1 MTNIL
6 MKNKANN
13 VISRIEQ
20 IKKPRSIF
28 PIGRSRKMTM
38 KASYLYPILAEEVIP
53 ADTWILDC
61 NYFIRLNTQLTAPID
76 NLWVFLYFFFDPYR
90 LAWDNFTKQQGE
102 RRNPDDNIDFIT
114 PAITSKS
121 GFAVGSLYDYFG
133 GIRTGIAN
141 SKITCYFART
151 YNRIFNQYFRDQ
163 DLQDEAP
170 EYYDDA
176 DRADTEYKL
185 LKKCKMHDYFTDAT
199 VSTQK
204 GPAVMIPLGL
214 EAPVTGDVIGN
225 GKALGL
231 GGNRAMANTT
241 NNSNRLLLNA
251 TGAGSAAGTGN
262 SQKLVNENILVGVTN
277 DPSKS
282 GLTLAAN
289 AKAILSDAVA
299 ASVTAVRLAIRTQ
312 EIFEADNRGGTRYT
326 EMLQHRY
333 GAINPDLRLGR
344 VQYLGGMQKPL
355 FTNPVVQTSGTGSTG
370 QTTPQGN
377 IAGYGTVSDGGNVV
391 KASFGEFGSLM
402 GLACITAVPQYQQG
416 MHKKHQRWER
426 FDYWY
431 PEFSSLTDQA
441 ITNGEIFYQ
450 GTEEDDEPWG
460 YIGRGD
466 EYRYFNNEICG
477 ELRSEYQYT
486 LDPWHYA
493 EKFEDL
499 PQLNASFIEDK
510 TDQILKRT
518 LAVKTDDEGDAE
530 QFICDFEFE
539 GLVARVLPAKATP
552 QTGGRLL

>member
-6 MKNKANN
+6 MRNKSNN
-13 VISRIEQ
+13 VTSRIEMV
-20 IKKPRSIF
+20 KKPRSIF
-28 PIGRSRKMTM
+28 PIGKSRKMTM
-38 KASYLYPILAEEVIP
+38 KASYLYPILAEEVLP

-61 NYFIRLNTQLTAPID
+61 SYFIRLNTQLTAPLD
-76 NLWVFLYFFFDPYR
+76 NLWVMIYFFFDPYR
-90 LAWDNFTKQQGE
+90 LVWDNFTKQQGE
-102 RRNPDDNIDFIT
+102 RRNPEDNIDFIT

-121 GFAVGSLYDYFG
+121 GFAVGSLFDYFG
-133 GIRTGIAN
+133 GLRTGVAN

-163 DLQDEAP
+163 DLQDEVK

-204 GPAVMIPLGL
+204 GPAVMIPLGV
-214 EAPVTGDVIGN
+214 EAPVTGNIIGTN
-225 GKALGL
+225 NTLRLGKA
-231 GGNRAMANTT
+231 
-241 NNSNRLLLNA
+241 NSNGSRVNLFRDYYVGIKEQDGSYDIGQELSIRNNA
-251 TGAGSAAGTGN
+251 SNPAM
-262 SQKLVNENILVGVTN
+262 Q
-277 DPSKS
+277 
-282 GLTLAAN
+282 LTN

-299 ASVTAVRLAIRTQ
+299 ASITAVRLAIRTQ

-326 EMLQHRY
+326 EMLEHRY
-333 GAINPDLRLGR
+333 GALNPDLRLGR

-377 IAGYGTVSDGGNVV
+377 IAGYGTVSESGNVV
-391 KASFGEFGSLM
+391 KASFGEFGTLM
-402 GLACITAVPQYQQG
+402 GIATIVAVPQYQQG
-416 MHKKHQRWER
+416 MNKKHQRWER

-450 GTEEDDEPWG
+450 GTDEDNEPWG

-477 ELRSEYQYT
+477 ELRSEYQHT
-486 LDPWHYA
+486 LDAWHYA

-499 PQLNASFIEDK
+499 PQLNAAFIEDK

-518 LAVKTDDEGDAE
+518 LAVQTDAEGDAE
-530 QFICDFEFE
+530 QFLCDFQFE
-539 GLVARVLPAKATP
+539 GMVARILPAEATP

>member
-1 MTNIL
+1 MTTNL
-6 MKNKANN
+6 MRNRANN
-13 VISRIEQ
+13 ITSRIEMV
-20 IKKPRSIF
+20 KKPRSIF
-28 PIGRSRKMTM
+28 PIGKSRKMTM
-38 KASYLYPILAEEVIP
+38 KASYLYPILAEEVLP

-61 NYFIRLNTQLTAPID
+61 NYFIRMNTQITAPLD
-76 NLWVFLYFFFDPYR
+76 NLWVMIYFFFDPYR
-90 LAWDNFTKQQGE
+90 LVWDNFTKQQGE
-102 RRNPDDNIDFIT
+102 RRNPDDNIDYIT

-121 GFAVGSLYDYFG
+121 GFAVGSLFDYFG
-133 GIRTGIAN
+133 GLRTGVPN

-151 YNRIFNQYFRDQ
+151 YNRINNQYFRDQ

-185 LKKCKMHDYFTDAT
+185 LKKCKMHDYFTDGT

-204 GPAVMIPLGL
+204 GPAVMIPLGV
-214 EAPVTGDVIGN
+214 EAPVNGSIESNNQNITFNGRGTSNKPLYAMLGKDGDLVVNGGTVGSTNADYMKFGNQTG
-225 GKALGL
+225 L
-231 GGNRAMANTT
+231 
-241 NNSNRLLLNA
+241 
-251 TGAGSAAGTGN
+251 
-262 SQKLVNENILVGVTN
+262 Q
-277 DPSKS
+277 
-282 GLTLAAN
+282 LTD

-299 ASVTAVRLAIRTQ
+299 ASITAVRLAIRTQ

-326 EMLQHRY
+326 EMLEHRY
-333 GAINPDLRLGR
+333 GALNPDLRLGR

-377 IAGYGTVSDGGNVV
+377 IAGYGTVTDGGNVV
-391 KASFGEFGSLM
+391 KASFGEFGTLM
-402 GLACITAVPQYQQG
+402 GIACITAVPQYQQG

-431 PEFSSLTDQA
+431 PEFASLTDQA

-450 GTEEDDEPWG
+450 GTDEDNEPWA

-477 ELRSEYQYT
+477 EFRSEYNKT
-486 LDPWHYA
+486 LDSWHYA
-493 EKFEDL
+493 EKFENL
-499 PQLNASFIEDK
+499 PVLNEEFIEDK

-518 LAVKTDDEGDAE
+518 LAVQSDSEGDAE
-530 QFICDFEFE
+530 QFLADFEFH
-539 GLVARVLPAKATP
+539 GMVARILTAKATP